1 MGIRR
6 FTSSSSN
13 SNKST
18 TSSTSSGS
26 KSSSLY
32 SSSKQFVTRAA
43 QNLQHSTTQH
53 TQQHLSGQIPQNFQL
68 PGAIYGQP
76 SQSNGFINIASSS
89 NSSGAS
95 DQNSNVD
102 MNPQNPVAI
111 LQQRIQIL
119 EAENRRVMSN
129 QGRLIGESNRRLDM
143 HLSEIRT
150 LKEEVRSLQGT
161 NEELRRQCQ
170 HSEEERLKAQRL
182 GQEWERFGKYSN
194 ELMKQEIR
202 SYQVRVGELEAK
214 KESLLSE
221 NADLKRLCLYLDE
234 QRQSLIQ
241 SLGAS
246 RETFFPQSSDELSTA
261 KNVANSEIENS
272 GETSE
277 DAGCGSSAASSNSG
291 CEDSPQEAMK
301 SEFCK
306 QNVDLERECNG
317 KRASV
322 VSINQEQERAIR
334 SITNQVASTSIT
346 DQTKENNGNR
356 PYSQNILAA
365 QNQRVF
371 DYIHSLENRIRQ
383 LEQLDKRPLS
393 PIPTTMMSSF
403 ERECRSA
410 SPSISASLRSKFTRF
425 NFDRNYASIDVLHKE
440 STEDLTENTVILPLG
455 SQRPESCNAAK
466 LAPVKVLS
474 ELPLSPWMPRFLR
487 MGLSRLGQESGSA
500 MFGSMT
506 NSSMTTSSGTAYC
519 SSSEDA
525 ESDSTATTILVV
537 GDEAMDNSAYFNN
550 NLEVRP
556 LGTIQEE
563 DRDETDTEENCWS
576 CSEFGAEKQNDAESS
591 HKGQNLQDSL
601 DKEKLEVETA
611 RAEPNSKPE
620 TDLPQNSPDVF
631 VRTRRMSQNE
641 MLSEEKKD
649 LKNQNS
655 ANRISSSSTGSA
667 FSASSTFS
675 SCSGTN
681 ECESPDLDLPPRM
694 PPLILESKRFSLC
707 SNSNV
712 SDSISNGSGSNSSL
726 NKFVRMP
733 TKVPFSLNSQVQRCP
748 PPIQATAQYLLR
760 QQSPRPERKLFM
772 QDTHS
777 SGAKSGPPPVPT
789 RIRIPPPVISQPNYR
804 GMSSFQTLNVHLQTF
819 RSKEFETIQQNG
831 NGFVKPSDV
840 DKQPIWQT
848 AWSSLDRKGTQVG
861 MEPFKDRN
869 QDSGNS
875 RKFDIQK
882 RAQAET
888 IEENNFVEARF
899 TSL

>member
-18 TSSTSSGS
+18 SSSTSSGS

-53 TQQHLSGQIPQNFQL
+53 TQQRLSAQIPQNFQL

-76 SQSNGFINIASSS
+76 TQSNGFLNLASSS

-95 DQNSNVD
+95 DQNSNMD
-102 MNPQNPVAI
+102 MNHQNPVTI

-129 QGRLIGESNRRLDM
+129 QGRLIGESNRRLD
-143 HLSEIRT
+143 
-150 LKEEVRSLQGT
+150 
-161 NEELRRQCQ
+161 
-170 HSEEERLKAQRL
+170 
-182 GQEWERFGKYSN
+182 
-194 ELMKQEIR
+194 EIR

-246 RETFFPQSSDELSTA
+246 RETFFPQTADELSTE

-291 CEDSPQEAMK
+291 CEDSPQEAEK

-317 KRASV
+317 KRASM
-322 VSINQEQERAIR
+322 VSFNQEQERAIR
-334 SITNQVASTSIT
+334 SITDQIASTSIT
-346 DQTKENNGNR
+346 DHTKENNSNG

-393 PIPTTMMSSF
+393 PIPATMMSSF
-403 ERECRSA
+403 DRECRSA
-410 SPSISASLRSKFTRF
+410 SPSISASLRSISTRL

-474 ELPLSPWMPRFLR
+474 EVPLSPWMPRFLR
-487 MGLSRLGQESGSA
+487 MGLSRFGQESGST
-500 MFGSMT
+500 MLGSMT

-563 DRDETDTEENCWS
+563 ERDETDTEENCWS

-591 HKGQNLQDSL
+591 HKGQNLSDSL
-601 DKEKLEVETA
+601 EKEKLEVEIA
-611 RAEPNSKPE
+611 RAE
-620 TDLPQNSPDVF
+620 
-631 VRTRRMSQNE
+631 
-641 MLSEEKKD
+641 
-649 LKNQNS
+649 
-655 ANRISSSSTGSA
+655 G
-667 FSASSTFS
+667 
-675 SCSGTN
+675 
-681 ECESPDLDLPPRM
+681 
-694 PPLILESKRFSLC
+694 
-707 SNSNV
+707 
-712 SDSISNGSGSNSSL
+712 
-726 NKFVRMP
+726 
-733 TKVPFSLNSQVQRCP
+733 
-748 PPIQATAQYLLR
+748 
-760 QQSPRPERKLFM
+760 
-772 QDTHS
+772 
-777 SGAKSGPPPVPT
+777 
-789 RIRIPPPVISQPNYR
+789 YR
-804 GMSSFQTLNVHLQTF
+804 GGTTIFGA
-819 RSKEFETIQQNG
+819 SKANG
-831 NGFVKPSDV
+831 KNRH
-840 DKQPIWQT
+840 PI
-848 AWSSLDRKGTQVG
+848 R
-861 MEPFKDRN
+861 
-869 QDSGNS
+869 
-875 RKFDIQK
+875 
-882 RAQAET
+882 
-888 IEENNFVEARF
+888 EEAVED
-899 TSL
+899 